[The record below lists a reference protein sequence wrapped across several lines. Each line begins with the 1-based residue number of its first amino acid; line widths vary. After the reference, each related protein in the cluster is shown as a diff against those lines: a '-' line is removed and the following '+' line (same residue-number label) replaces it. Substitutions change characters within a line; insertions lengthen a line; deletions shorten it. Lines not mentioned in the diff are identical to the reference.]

1 MHEAL
6 EQAFIRSA
14 QKGKARIKLWS
25 VDIAYAV
32 QEPGVLSVRHDA
44 EIELTCTFDFRAGIA
59 MVNSEFKMQPFLRPP
74 LLPSLRLQTLLVRL
88 L

>member
-6 EQAFIRSA
+6 EEAFIRSA

-59 MVNSEFKMQPFLRPP
+59 RVIPNLKCNYFCVPP
-74 LLPSLRLQTLLVRL
+74 SSPPYVYRHCW
-88 L
+88 